1 MYCKIGSFSTSKKLQ
16 DLASFQ
22 ESPFSLSLSARRFYT
37 KRMSINLS
45 IDWLPEKINSPIDDK
60 EARGS
65 TRLEEKQHHR
75 TELTNG
81 SNFFYRML
89 SSIYSSILRESIF
102 SLFRVQIQRW
112 YLYKQYL
119 CLYLSKI
126 KIYPWTNSLVP

>member
-1 MYCKIGSFSTSKKLQ
+1 MYLRILFIIIIIANWRCIVKLDLSQPQRNYKIWRVSK
-16 DLASFQ
+16 
-22 ESPFSLSLSARRFYT
+22 SLHFHYPYQREGFTNT

-89 SSIYSSILRESIF
+89 CIIDIF
-102 SLFRVQIQRW
+102 FDIVRINIFVIS
-112 YLYKQYL
+112 
-119 CLYLSKI
+119 C
-126 KIYPWTNSLVP
+126 TNTKTIFI